1 MERAGQEMTATIL
14 FPLYACV
21 SDEMGERDD
30 DDATRRRLLPSFL
43 PSFLPVF
50 SVRCSYFRT
59 ATDGG
64 KSSDWLGSHSHYSSC
79 MSNYSSNV
87 LPSELTM
94 LQISAL
100 WVFTYRNRHW
110 LRGARA
116 WNLCSSRPEA
126 EDCGDNSER
135 TFAVTL
141 LQECAAKSV
150 SSQFGGCR
158 YIHRGRLA
166 TQVHEATCHDT
177 RSPLAF

>member
-1 MERAGQEMTATIL
+1 MT
-14 FPLYACV
+14 
-21 SDEMGERDD
+21 MMRRD
-30 DDATRRRLLPSFL
+30 AVSFL
-43 PSFLPVF
+43 PSFLYSPCDALT
-50 SVRCSYFRT
+50 SGRRRT
-59 ATDGG
+59 AG
-64 KSSDWLGSHSHYSSC
+64 KAATGWARARTTPPVL

-116 WNLCSSRPEA
+116 WNLVLGTSRPEA

-150 SSQFGGCR
+150 SSKFGGCR
-158 YIHRGRLA
+158 YIVVVAADGF
-166 TQVHEATCHDT
+166 TSQVHE
-177 RSPLAF
+177 